1 MKKEHAM
8 HNTDPLG
15 FDALDRLATDLVI
28 EAAGVTTV
36 AIGIVLCA
44 VIWLGLFWFL

>member
-1 MKKEHAM
+1 MKEEIAM
-8 HNTDPLG
+8 YNTDPLG
-15 FDALDRLATDLVI
+15 FVALDRLATDLII

-36 AIGIVLCA
+36 ALGIVLCA